1 MKFRSPPRDAVD
13 RAVFDTPVFAGL
25 ARWRELLTDAEWPA
39 LDVMNRALA
48 EACQASGIPP
58 RRLQA
63 QTPALLADGLHYET
77 RIARHGSIAC
87 RPQHWHD
94 LLNALAWVAYP
105 RIKHALNLRQA
116 ADVEIHGPRQRSRAQ
131 CALTHFDEAGV
142 VLLLRDADRLAA
154 WDRHDWPGLFAGL
167 DPDGFAVA
175 IVGHALL
182 EHALEPDRLL
192 CGKAIAVQMPTP
204 QATLADAL
212 AGIAADIADGRLLR
226 DPQALRPLPLMGL
239 PGWHA
244 RASDAD
250 FLRSAP
256 CFQPLRAGRRYP
268 PPWSFRAAGR

>member
-1 MKFRSPPRDAVD
+1 MRFRSPPRDAVD
-13 RAVFDTPVFAGL
+13 RAVFDTPAFSRFAL
-25 ARWRELLTDAEWPA
+25 WHELLTAAEWPA
-39 LDVMNRALA
+39 FEVLNRALV
-48 EACQASGIPP
+48 EACDAAGVPP

-77 RIARHGSIAC
+77 RIAVRGIIAS

-105 RIKHALNLRQA
+105 RIKHALNQRQA

-167 DPDGFAVA
+167 EPDAFAVA
-175 IVGHALL
+175 TVGHALL

-192 CGKAIAVQMPTP
+192 CGKAIAVLTPTP
-204 QATLADAL
+204 QARLAAAL
-212 AGIAADIADGRLLR
+212 VGIAADIAGGRLLR

-239 PGWHA
+239 PGWHVC
-244 RASDAD
+244 ASDAG

-256 CFQPLRAGRRYP
+256 CFQPLRAGRCYP
-268 PPWSFRAAGR
+268 PAWAFCAADG